1 MKKHIIYDDD
11 SEVVLCKTYEV
22 FAQLFDSAIQQ
33 NGEGE
38 ILLKKSGLSSLCEEY
53 GSMLTPYT
61 YNGQW
66 QNPNVQYNPQM
77 VFFELYPDLDEKH
90 QFMFLKN
97 IVENANFR
105 KFGTKRVEN
114 YLSLLGYSLV
124 YDSDYRSDYTLK
136 QATRGIAE
144 RSNDITLL
152 EEQLQNDYPEVFHAY
167 DEALSTFGN
176 CEYKSCIDN
185 CRTVFEKITEALSG
199 SNNDRAILALTK
211 ECVKD
216 ENNNDLT
223 NKQKIYEYWLKN
235 KKGANRYRYFTTLY
249 SVMSGLG
256 THGEAAPTKAD
267 AVLIMRAIE
276 DVLVWLLNI

>member
-1 MKKHIIYDDD
+1 M
-11 SEVVLCKTYEV
+11 CKTYEV

-90 QFMFLKN
+90 QFMLLKN